1 MKTRFDSTKVW
12 RAYNDELPISEM
24 ETAHLINT
32 INMFIKHPER
42 VMSMLV
48 RDIER
53 YRDNVMTAWTAD
65 GSEDNVVRE
74 SLHNVTSM
82 SNTEL
87 SSYAL
92 NSALGKAII
101 GELENRGAN
110 TENLITEALNAVNLE
125 LDR

>member
-1 MKTRFDSTKVW
+1 
-12 RAYNDELPISEM
+12 
-24 ETAHLINT
+24 
-32 INMFIKHPER
+32 
-42 VMSMLV
+42 MSMLV

-53 YRDNVMTAWTAD
+53 YRDSVMTAWTAD